1 MGSFISK
8 GVSLDDWK
16 EATQLSYTWYW
27 ILACIPGSFEQLY
40 LGSPKTFILKNVLN
54 MFLLG
59 FPWLYEIF
67 MATWSRPQVEL
78 FGSPNPLSTGIHVG
92 GGRFAANETE
102 VSDLH
107 LRAFAYPFILLLG
120 GIIGIDSFFM
130 GNYTTGFFRL
140 FCTLTLFL
148 LPISFIWWIYKMFLY
163 IFVTDSVY
171 AEDGDFFG
179 YPSAKKGKC
188 PSTLEHVTA
197 WAGAVGKAVT
207 SPIPVIGPVVATV
220 VDSYTASIGFL
231 VSVFGFTVEQATAT
245 VKGLQAISQKASN
258 SLTPSNNLA
267 QARKDEGLA
276 AEAAANAA
284 TAATAKA
291 ATAAT
296 DIPVKKQAGG
306 GSPVLDTSSAL
317 GALLTGTVGFIFVS
331 SIVLSWRRTYQNAG
345 ADSTKAATTA
355 TAATVAATTVQRPG
369 EGDDVP
375 PEPRGARAAAEGA

>member
-16 EATQLSYTWYW
+16 ETTQLSYVWYW

-40 LGSPKTFILKNVLN
+40 LGSPKTFVLKNILN
-54 MFLLG
+54 VFLLG

-92 GGRFAANETE
+92 GGRFAATEAE

-120 GIIGIDSFFM
+120 GIIGLDSFFM

-140 FCTLTLFL
+140 FCTLTVFL
-148 LPISFIWWIYKMFLY
+148 APISLVWWIYKIFLY

-171 AEDGDFFG
+171 AEDGEFFG
-179 YPSAKKGKC
+179 YPSAKKGNC
-188 PSTLEHVTA
+188 PSTLEHLTG
-197 WAGAVGKAVT
+197 WLMAVAKAIT
-207 SPIPVIGPVVATV
+207 SPIPGIGPLVATV
-220 VDSYTASIGFL
+220 ADSYAATVGFL
-231 VSVFGFTVEQATAT
+231 VSVFGFTVDQATAT
-245 VKGLQAISQKASN
+245 VKGVQQIASKV
-258 SLTPSNNLA
+258 STLTPGDLEA
-267 QARKDEGLA
+267 KKVDE
-276 AEAAANAA
+276 A
-284 TAATAKA
+284 TAAA
-291 ATAAT
+291 AAAEVPQKGQT
-296 DIPVKKQAGG
+296 GG

-317 GALLTGTVGFIFVS
+317 GALLTGTIGFIFVS

-345 ADSTKAATTA
+345 AQSTKAAATSATSTTI
-355 TAATVAATTVQRPG
+355 QRPG

-375 PEPRGARAAAEGA
+375 PEPRGARAAAQGA

>member
-16 EATQLSYTWYW
+16 ETTQLSYLMYYS
-27 ILACIPGSFEQLY
+27 LALIPGSFEQLY
-40 LGSPKTFILKNVLN
+40 LGSPKTFILKNILN
-54 MFLLG
+54 VFLFG

-92 GGRFAANETE
+92 GGRFAADETE
-102 VSDLH
+102 VGDLH

-130 GNYTTGFFRL
+130 GNYTSGFFRL
-140 FCTLTLFL
+140 FCTLTVFL
-148 LPISFIWWIYKMFLY
+148 LPISFIWWVYKIFLY
-163 IFVTDSVY
+163 IFVTDRVY
-171 AEDGDFFG
+171 AEDGAFFG
-179 YPSAKKGKC
+179 YPSAKKGSC

-231 VSVFGFTVEQATAT
+231 VSVLGFTVEQATAT

-276 AEAAANAA
+276 AEAATAAAKAKA
-284 TAATAKA
+284 TA
-291 ATAAT
+291 
-296 DIPVKKQAGG
+296 DIPVKKQGGG

-317 GALLTGTVGFIFVS
+317 GALLTGTIGFIFVS

-345 ADSTKAATTA
+345 FQSTQSTKAATTA
-355 TAATVAATTVQRPG
+355 TTATTSTTVQRPG